1 MDADLQYDPADIGG
15 MLAKLEQG
23 YDLVVGWRQ
32 DREDRWL
39 SRDLPSLVANRL
51 IGAITGVDVKDN
63 GCTLKAFRAELI
75 KSVPLYGEM
84 LHFIPATASTR
95 RCRLAEVKV
104 RHYPGRFRTSKYG
117 LSRVYRVLLDIITIK
132 TLITFARRPLFCF
145 FSIAGT
151 ALIVNV
157 AFTLLSIL
165 LATNSVVVF
174 MGGAVLAGSLTVF
187 LVSAGVISSFVSQY
201 SGDQMTPLQSATR
214 SGVWDE

>member
-1 MDADLQYDPADIGG
+1 M
-15 MLAKLEQG
+15 
-23 YDLVVGWRQ
+23 
-32 DREDRWL
+32 
-39 SRDLPSLVANRL
+39 PSLVANRL

-165 LATNSVVVF
+165 CDELRRRIHGS
-174 MGGAVLAGSLTVF
+174 GGARRLVDGV